1 MRLQSLQ
8 NFPTD
13 HIGINIPHHKA
24 MSHSLTQ
31 LFQDVSFCIYTR
43 EHVGATGIISEFDFY
58 NPTPLFAILTVMLER
73 ENENTSVQFT
83 NYFTSMQ
90 YQ

>member
-58 NPTPLFAILTVMLER
+58 DPHPLFEKIGINLD
-73 ENENTSVQFT
+73 
-83 NYFTSMQ
+83 Y
-90 YQ
+90 